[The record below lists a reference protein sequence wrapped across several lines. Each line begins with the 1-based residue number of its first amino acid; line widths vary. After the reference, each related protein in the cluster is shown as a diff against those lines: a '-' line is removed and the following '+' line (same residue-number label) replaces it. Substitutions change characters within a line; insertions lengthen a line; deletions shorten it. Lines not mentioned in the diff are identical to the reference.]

1 MTGRTD
7 ERGGGGAER
16 PSGWRGRLGCLA
28 AVVVPLTL
36 VVGIAWAFLHP
47 MGWVPGWSM
56 TTTWVAKSDAAE
68 AAPED
73 AADRTWLAGDLVV
86 RGRPDGVRAFHA
98 GSGAKHWEYTPPRLT
113 DICALSATADDS
125 VALIAYTARDGG
137 CATVAALDLTDGRE
151 LWHASRAPA
160 LDAVTDQGL
169 LPGQGPLTGRG
180 FLGVGGAL
188 ALADGLGLV
197 LEGGDAPALRALE
210 LRTGAPRWTA
220 AVPKGCEPGPSA
232 TAPEQVLTVLTC
244 GDERKLAAF
253 APTDGTVRWTVPLDA
268 RRGVSAGTAV
278 SVVSAEPIVLR
289 VDGRDF
295 LAFGPDGRPGPRIEP
310 GDAPSLLDGADVAVS
325 DGRLFALTKGGRW
338 GRIVGYDLTSGG
350 ELWQANLG
358 GAGYTVGGLYAGNG
372 RVMALRTSAKSG
384 NILHVLDATTGEE
397 EQRVFRELAS
407 RAQELLPFG
416 ELLIAVHP
424 GDDNRPLSAYE
435 RW

>member
-1 MTGRTD
+1 MTERTD
-7 ERGGGGAER
+7 EGRSGAVR
-16 PSGWRGRLGCLA
+16 RYGWRGRLGCLA
-28 AVVVPLTL
+28 AVVVPLAL

-73 AADRTWLAGDLVV
+73 AADRTWVAGDLVV

-98 GSGAKHWEYTPPRLT
+98 GSGAKRWEYTPPRLT

-125 VALIAYTARDGG
+125 VALVAYTGRGGG
-137 CATVAALDLTDGRE
+137 CATVAALDLKDGRE
-151 LWHASRAPA
+151 LWHASRVPA
-160 LDAVTDQGL
+160 LDAVADQGL

-188 ALADGLGLV
+188 AVADGLGLV
-197 LEGGDAPALRALE
+197 LEAGGDAPALRALE

-220 AVPKGCEPGPSA
+220 AVPKGCEPGPTA
-232 TAPEQVLTVLTC
+232 TAPKQVLTVLTC
-244 GDERKLAAF
+244 GGEMKLAAF
-253 APTDGTVRWTVPLDA
+253 APADGTALWTVPLDA
-268 RRGVSAGTAV
+268 RRGVTAGTAV

-295 LAFGPDGRPGPRIEP
+295 LAFGPDGRPGPRIKP
-310 GDAPSLLDGADVAVS
+310 GGAPSRLDGADVAVS

-338 GRIVGYDLTSGG
+338 GRIVGYDLTSGDQ
-350 ELWQANLG
+350 LWQEGLG
-358 GAGYTVGGLYAGNG
+358 GAGYTVGGLYAGGG
-372 RVMALRTSAKSG
+372 RVMALRTSTRSG
-384 NILHVLDATTGEE
+384 NILHTFDAATGDE

-407 RAQELLPFG
+407 PAQEVIPLG

-424 GDDNRPLSAYE
+424 GDDNRPFSAYE